1 MTGDPRGSS
10 NEDGNEEA
18 PSAGEIRH
26 VARELLDHERL
37 RPGQKDGMQAVL
49 GGRDTLAV
57 LATGSGKSAIYQL
70 AAELI
75 DGPTVVVSPLIALQA
90 DQVRSIEGYEELGEA
105 AALNSTLTKRQRR
118 EVLDD
123 LRSGELEFVFLAPEQ
138 LAREETI
145 EELRGVDIRLFVV
158 DEAHCVSDW
167 GHDFRPDYLRL
178 GPAIEALGHPIV
190 VALTATAAPPVRAEI
205 IERLGLRD
213 PAVVV
218 RGFDRPNI
226 HLAVDHVEDEDR
238 HREAVIAAV
247 TESTPPG
254 ILYVATRHEAEQYAS
269 ELRVEGLRA
278 EHYHGGL
285 GRDERH
291 ERHEAF
297 LEGRLD
303 VMVATPAFGMGIDKP
318 DVRFVHHAKIPD
330 SLDSYHQEVGR
341 AGRDGK
347 PAEARLLFREKD
359 LGLRRFFAAGGGID
373 PDLLEQLAVYIDRAE
388 GHVDVAGATEHLGL
402 SRRQVTREMT
412 ELETVGFARLHPD
425 GTIEQLPEGP
435 SPQDAVEAASERG
448 EAHRRYRE
456 SRLEMMR
463 NYAETDRCRGR
474 FLLDYYGEHLDGT
487 CGHCDRCDV
496 GVEND
501 TPEDLPFA
509 LDTRVTHPKWGG
521 GTVTRYE
528 EDRVVVLFDD
538 GGYRTLSLEVVEQ
551 QGLLHAV

>member
-1 MTGDPRGSS
+1 MTGDPRRNAAS
-10 NEDGNEEA
+10 NGGEEDALSG
-18 PSAGEIRH
+18 GEIRDA
-26 VARELLDHERL
+26 ARELLDHDRL
-37 RPGQKDGMQAVL
+37 RPGQKDAMQAVL

-70 AAELI
+70 AAEMI

-105 AALNSTLTKRQRR
+105 AAMNSTLTKRHRNQ
-118 EVLDD
+118 VLDR
-123 LRSGELEFVFLAPEQ
+123 LRSGALEFVFLAPEQ
-138 LAREETI
+138 LAREETV
-145 EELRGVDIRLFVV
+145 EELREVDVRLFVV

-178 GPAIEALGHPIV
+178 GPAIEALGHPTV

-205 IERLGLRD
+205 VERLGLRD

-247 TESTPPG
+247 SEATPPG
-254 ILYVATRHEAEQYAS
+254 ILYVATRHEAEQYA
-269 ELRVEGLRA
+269 EDLRVAGLRA

-297 LEGRLD
+297 LEGGLD

-318 DVRFVHHAKIPD
+318 DVRFVHHARIPD

-341 AGRDGK
+341 AGRDGG

-359 LGLRRFFAAGGGID
+359 LGLRRFFAGGGGID
-373 PDLLEQLAVYIDRAE
+373 PDLLEQLAVHIDDAE
-388 GHVDVAGATEHLGL
+388 GHVDVAGAADQLGL
-402 SRRQVTREMT
+402 SRRQITREMT
-412 ELETVGFARLHPD
+412 ELETIGFARLHPD
-425 GTIEQLPEGP
+425 GTIEQLPDGP
-435 SPQDAVEAASERG
+435 TPREAATAASERG
-448 EAHRRYRE
+448 EAHRRYRD
-456 SRLEMMR
+456 SRL
-463 NYAETDRCRGR
+463 
-474 FLLDYYGEHLDGT
+474 
-487 CGHCDRCDV
+487 
-496 GVEND
+496 
-501 TPEDLPFA
+501 
-509 LDTRVTHPKWGG
+509 
-521 GTVTRYE
+521 
-528 EDRVVVLFDD
+528 
-538 GGYRTLSLEVVEQ
+538 
-551 QGLLHAV
+551 